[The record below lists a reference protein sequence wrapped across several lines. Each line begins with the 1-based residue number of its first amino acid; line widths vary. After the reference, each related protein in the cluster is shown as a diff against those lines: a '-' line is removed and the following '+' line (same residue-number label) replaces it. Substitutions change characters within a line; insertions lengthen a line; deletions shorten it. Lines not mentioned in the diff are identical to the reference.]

1 MSKSVVIIGKGP
13 SVLNS
18 TKELIDSFDDV
29 AICNFPPIKG
39 YSRYIGT
46 RASHH
51 FLNAHDPNPYE
62 KHILNDLGLK
72 YMFNTHYAPHPGY
85 PATFPDHDVEY
96 YPDYGPKMVPKFKK
110 AHGFDPSTGI
120 QAFDYFVKKEEYE
133 IIALVG
139 FDFFKVGEKGY
150 YYDVR
155 ETQRSHL
162 YLYSNTGN
170 TPFNL
175 DGVRVKEN
183 PHDSEKSEKFVK
195 DMVKF
200 YNKTL
205 RVIE

>member
-1 MSKSVVIIGKGP
+1 MTMSMTMKTLTTNSSTDSLPNFIHIIPVENHKIYKTILLDKIDEMKTRYDIQ
-13 SVLNS
+13 LN
-18 TKELIDSFDDV
+18 
-29 AICNFPPIKG
+29 
-39 YSRYIGT
+39 
-46 RASHH
+46 
-51 FLNAHDPNPYE
+51 
-62 KHILNDLGLK
+62 
-72 YMFNTHYAPHPGY
+72 
-85 PATFPDHDVEY
+85 
-96 YPDYGPKMVPKFKK
+96 
-110 AHGFDPSTGI
+110 
-120 QAFDYFVKKEEYE
+120 
-133 IIALVG
+133 
-139 FDFFKVGEKGY
+139 EKGY